1 LTSDEYEKVLHVFI
15 SACNIHNTCNIDDRF
30 IDSYI
35 AAKIIYSTIVQKNKI
50 ESDRKFLF
58 YSLISVTLLVFSFP
72 SNCFSSIATEPL
84 SYNSLLDANTQKMM
98 TVELTSLSN
107 PASSSSSSPSPSSPH
122 PQHLPANA
130 ATLTNSFIMYEN
142 PRYGITIRYPSSW
155 EKIEYPRIGL
165 AAVGSDLVVNFL
177 APLVN
182 ASDHWRE
189 HLMIQVLKQTQ
200 AKKLIPESIITLGG
214 RHGYT
219 RLYNSTMEISNLDSN
234 TKVRLHLKTLE
245 VWVPIG
251 NGDTYLL
258 TYKAVAARYSHYLP
272 TIQKMLASFRI
283 AVPNNSTMQ

>member
-1 LTSDEYEKVLHVFI
+1 
-15 SACNIHNTCNIDDRF
+15 
-30 IDSYI
+30 
-35 AAKIIYSTIVQKNKI
+35 VQKNKI

-84 SYNSLLDANTQKMM
+84 SYNSLLDANAQKTM
-98 TVELTSLSN
+98 TAELTSLSN
-107 PASSSSSSPSPSSPH
+107 PSSSSPSPPQ
-122 PQHLPANA
+122 PQHLHANA
-130 ATLTNSFIMYEN
+130 ATLTNNFIMYEN

-165 AAVGSDLVVNFL
+165 EVVGSDLVVNFL

-219 RLYNSTMEISNLDSN
+219 RVYNSTMEISNLDTN
-234 TKVRLHLKTLE
+234 TEVRLHLKTLE

-272 TIQKMLASFRI
+272 TIQKMLTSFRI